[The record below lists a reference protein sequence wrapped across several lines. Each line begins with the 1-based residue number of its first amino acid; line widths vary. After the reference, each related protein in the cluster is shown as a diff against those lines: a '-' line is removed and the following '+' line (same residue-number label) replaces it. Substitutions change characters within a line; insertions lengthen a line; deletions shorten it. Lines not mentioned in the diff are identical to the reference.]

1 MIKLLRM
8 TNAFFSGAAPREWL
22 ALKSKSG
29 RRVSGKSGRSS
40 GSGECRLS
48 RRSRSRQGLTDFPV
62 IPLRSISS
70 FRESVLVC

>member
-1 MIKLLRM
+1 
-8 TNAFFSGAAPREWL
+8 
-22 ALKSKSG
+22 
-29 RRVSGKSGRSS
+29 VSGKSGRSS